1 MSCCSPLLGSAAKAL
16 RFALS
21 SRAHGW
27 WLRMWPL
34 SELVC
39 IPQKGTCPHAERCRA
54 MAWLHGSGGG
64 GTGGQASPAAAPLSA
79 VAYGTGTCSGLCC
92 RARAGSRFTSF
103 CMSQAVIRLHLFL
116 HHGLLQRGLLP
127 RNIVGTSMRLHS
139 TKLAAAEWADQVQVQ
154 VQCVGL
160 AEGFGRTNGCMLARC
175 CRVERG
181 RQRVRQG
188 RVATCMHQPCS
199 CLTCSTSVCQ
209 QLRTAT
215 SCW

>member
-1 MSCCSPLLGSAAKAL
+1 MGPASLCSDVCVTGAAPGSTPHHTQTRTWQSLQMSSASLASSPGLPGTADSLQEMSCCSPLLGSAAKAL

-79 VAYGTGTCSGLCC
+79 VAYGTGTCSGLCY

-127 RNIVGTSMRLHS
+127 RNIIGAMNETALDKASPGKGAGAMRGT
-139 TKLAAAEWADQVQVQ
+139 
-154 VQCVGL
+154 G
-160 AEGFGRTNGCMLARC
+160 
-175 CRVERG
+175 
-181 RQRVRQG
+181 
-188 RVATCMHQPCS
+188 
-199 CLTCSTSVCQ
+199 
-209 QLRTAT
+209 
-215 SCW
+215 